1 MNLKKYLE
9 MVKFEHTIFG
19 LPFVLL
25 GAVLAADGIPDLSVL
40 FWMIVAVVGARNF
53 AMVLNRFADRKID
66 FKNPRTQDRSIFLP
80 LLNSFY
86 VWPVM
91 GFFLFLF
98 FFSSW
103 MLNNLSFY
111 LSFLVFFVIVIY
123 SYSKRFTSFTHL
135 FLGFVLGSAP
145 AGAWIAVRGELEIGP
160 FFLFLA
166 VLFWVAGFDLIYS
179 CVDEEFDKQEG
190 LFSIPVFLGIKNSL
204 LISIFMHVLSVV
216 FFVLAG
222 KILEMEILYWIGL
235 VVASFLLVWEHFI
248 VKPNDLTKVNIS
260 FFNLNAL
267 VSVFISLGGISDV
280 FLRF

>member
-1 MNLKKYLE
+1 

>member
-1 MNLKKYLE
+1 

-40 FWMIVAVVGARNF
+40 FWMIMAVVGARNF

-66 FKNPRTQDRSIFLP
+66 FKNPRTEGRSIFLP

-91 GFFLFLF
+91 LFFSFLF

-145 AGAWIAVRGELEIGP
+145 AGAWIAVRGELELAP

-166 VLFWVAGFDLIYS
+166 VLLWVAGFDLIYS
-179 CVDEEFDKQEG
+179 CVDEEFDKKEG
-190 LFSIPVFLGIKNSL
+190 LFSIPVFVGTKKSL
-204 LISIFMHVLSVV
+204 FISILMHILSVV
-216 FFVLAG
+216 FFIITG
-222 KILEMEILYWIGL
+222 KILGMEILYWIGL
-235 VVASFLLVWEHFI
+235 GAASFLLVWEHYI
-248 VKPNDLTKVNIS
+248 VKPDDLTKVNIS

-267 VSVFISLGGISDV
+267 VSVFISLGGILDV

>member
-1 MNLKKYLE
+1 MSLKKYLE

-25 GAVLAADGIPDLSVL
+25 GAVLAANGIPDLVIM
-40 FWMIVAVVGARNF
+40 FWMIVAVIGARNF

-91 GFFLFLF
+91 IFFSFLF

-103 MLNNLSFY
+103 MLNPLSFY
-111 LSFLVFFVIVIY
+111 LSFLVFFVIIIY
-123 SYSKRFTSFTHL
+123 SYSKRFTSLTH
-135 FLGFVLGSAP
+135 FILGFVLGSAP
-145 AGAWIAVRGELEIGP
+145 AGAWIAVRGELDIVP
-160 FFLFLA
+160 LFLFLG
-166 VLFWVAGFDLIYS
+166 VLLWVAGFDLIYS
-179 CVDEEFDKQEG
+179 CVDEEFDKKEG
-190 LFSIPVFLGIKNSL
+190 LFSIPSFLGVKISL
-204 LISIFMHVLSVV
+204 LISIFVHILSVV

-222 KILEMEILYWIGL
+222 RILESGILYWIGL
-235 VVASFLLVWEHFI
+235 GVASFLLIWEHYI
-248 VKPNDLTKVNIS
+248 VKPDDLTKVNIS

-267 VSVFISLGGISDV
+267 VSVFISLGGIADIL
-280 FLRF
+280 FHF

>member
-1 MNLKKYLE
+1 LNLKKYLE

-145 AGAWIAVRGELEIGP
+145 AGAWIAVRGELEIAP

>member
-1 MNLKKYLE
+1 LNLKKYLE

-40 FWMIVAVVGARNF
+40 FWMIMAVVGARNF

-66 FKNPRTQDRSIFLP
+66 FKNPRTEGRSIFLP

-91 GFFLFLF
+91 LFFSFLF

-145 AGAWIAVRGELEIGP
+145 AGAWIAVRGELELAP

-166 VLFWVAGFDLIYS
+166 VLLWVAGFDLIYS
-179 CVDEEFDKQEG
+179 CVDEEFDKKEG
-190 LFSIPVFLGIKNSL
+190 LFSIPVFVGTKKSL
-204 LISIFMHVLSVV
+204 LISILMHILSVV
-216 FFVLAG
+216 FFIITG
-222 KILEMEILYWIGL
+222 TILGMEILYWIGL
-235 VVASFLLVWEHFI
+235 GVASFLLVWEHYI
-248 VKPNDLTKVNIS
+248 VKPDDLTKVNIS

-267 VSVFISLGGISDV
+267 VSVFISLGGILDV